1 MYPIQQLCTTL
12 NKRPVWEE
20 NVIKV
25 IMYYDSMSTLPKSRL
40 VCLLACFLSKS
51 KGTNML
57 QHPCYSQKGLFKKS
71 VLCL

>member
-25 IMYYDSMSTLPKSRL
+25 IMYYDSMSTLPKAGWFA
-40 VCLLACFLSKS
+40 CLLVF
-51 KGTNML
+51 
-57 QHPCYSQKGLFKKS
+57 
-71 VLCL
+71 